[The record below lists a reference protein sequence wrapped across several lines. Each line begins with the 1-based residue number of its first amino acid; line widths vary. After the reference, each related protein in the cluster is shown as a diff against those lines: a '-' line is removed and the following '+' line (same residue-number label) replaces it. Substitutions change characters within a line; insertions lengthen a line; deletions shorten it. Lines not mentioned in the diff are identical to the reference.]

1 MIKLLIG
8 ILSFL
13 LLISS
18 AIIFTPIQFFTGKWL
33 TNNDYFT
40 VEYSYLNGNLFSGE
54 VLDLYIDQ
62 NFIGDYT
69 YKTNFSSS
77 EVKVNFLAIDDR
89 KVSGNISKNLNSLN
103 TNSFSI
109 TNLVIEDNLS
119 VDLIEGLNILINI
132 NELTI
137 EDLNCTYINGT
148 ILISSNQLKDK
159 LLGNFSCKEDNT
171 ISANLKGA
179 NDKNLGTIQY
189 YDSQVRVSILT
200 SVLPD
205 KRLNLILD
213 EVSFTIDL

>member
-1 MIKLLIG
+1 
-8 ILSFL
+8 
-13 LLISS
+13 
-18 AIIFTPIQFFTGKWL
+18 
-33 TNNDYFT
+33 
-40 VEYSYLNGNLFSGE
+40 

-109 TNLVIEDNLS
+109 TNLLIEDNLS
-119 VDLIEGLNILINI
+119 VDLIKGLNILINI

-148 ILISSNQLKDK
+148 LLISSNQLKDK

>member
-8 ILSFL
+8 VLSFL

-33 TNNDYFT
+33 TDNDYFT

-54 VLDLYIDQ
+54 VLDLHIDQ

-69 YKTNFSSS
+69 YMTDFSSS

-89 KVSGNISKNLNSLN
+89 KVSGSINKKLNSLS

-109 TNLVIEDNLS
+109 TNLIIEDDLS
-119 VDLIEGLNILINI
+119 VDLIKGLNILINI

-148 ILISSNQLKDK
+148 LSISSNQLRDK
-159 LLGNFSCKEDNT
+159 LLGNFSCTEDNK
-171 ISANLKGA
+171 ISANLKDT
-179 NDKNLGTIQY
+179 NNKNLGTIQY
-189 YDSQVRVSILT
+189 YDSKIKVSILT
-200 SVLPD
+200 NALPD
-205 KRLNLILD
+205 RRLNLILD